1 VSSSSSA
8 LLVFYSWCCIDRK
21 VLERESRQW
30 KEREDR
36 AKSAVQQNRQ
46 SAALWESRVADSELA
61 RQQSEDKFLTV
72 IADADRARQRHLEA
86 QQKQQDSA
94 APTWYHQWCL
104 CMTPFHW

>member
-1 VSSSSSA
+1 MAMLRASAGSSRSLFDEGAHRLPESA
-8 LLVFYSWCCIDRK
+8 DRK

-61 RQQSEDKFLTV
+61 RQQSEEKFLTV
-72 IADADRARQRHLEA
+72 IADVDSARQRHHEA

-94 APTWYHQWCL
+94 APTWYHQ
-104 CMTPFHW
+104 